1 MEFTKTIKSL
11 EVQIKALGNEPKKAD
26 ADSWLLAKRPLK
38 CFNCASCEANI
49 KDDNYNT
56 ADYLP
61 WKKYLR
67 GEKIHRMGQGF
78 SHMLQMMTSEF
89 VKSIEK
95 SEFPIEYDMSSKNNN
110 TSYNASNF
118 ANDKANM
125 TGFVINSKE
134 QTQEDGFQNLKKNNK
149 IKLPKVKQYSKPKIR
164 KFEET
169 LPISDD
175 DFIEKNNEDNNE
187 KASKS
192 NSPKIVKIT
201 KKNRIRIVEEKTNNT
216 LKL

>member
-1 MEFTKTIKSL
+1 
-11 EVQIKALGNEPKKAD
+11 
-26 ADSWLLAKRPLK
+26 
-38 CFNCASCEANI
+38 
-49 KDDNYNT
+49 
-56 ADYLP
+56 
-61 WKKYLR
+61 
-67 GEKIHRMGQGF
+67 MGQGF

-201 KKNRIRIVEEKTNNT
+201 KKNRIRIGEEKTNNNMLGNLMT
-216 LKL
+216 LQDGFRQRDSRNFGLGRNFNTTKNEKNEQGTITVSSKN